1 MTAPRTDTTLPP
13 NPTPAP
19 LTPPIDPSGNVDT
32 TTTENP
38 QQLFMSALRE
48 KETENQRLRSL
59 LEQRNAAPPVAEVD
73 QWETFTGAPRDLIAQ
88 EVDRAVAPLNSF
100 IQRMERDAELTKFKK
115 IFRVNPMYAKVLDHA
130 EHYVDQVLSGVNQLS
145 VQAVELALTSVAGA
159 IATGQI
165 KIEGFNFGTTPPNP
179 TPTPAPV
186 PPRNPTVP
194 PHIPPSST
202 PLPENTNAVPG
213 KRELTE
219 TERRLARQWNMTDEE
234 YLAGLVG
241 EAVKVRTPTGA
252 TK

>member
-13 NPTPAP
+13 NPTPAS
-19 LTPPIDPSGNVDT
+19 LTPPIDSSGNVDT

-38 QQLFMSALRE
+38 QQLFMAALRE
-48 KETENQRLRSL
+48 KEDENRRLRSQL
-59 LEQRNAAPPVAEVD
+59 DQRNILPPAAEVD
-73 QWETFTGAPRDLIAQ
+73 QWESFTGAPRDLIAQ

-100 IQRMERDAELTKFKK
+100 IQNLQRDAELTKFKK
-115 IFRVNPMYAKVLDHA
+115 LFRVNPMYAKVLDYA

-165 KIEGFNFGTTPPNP
+165 KIEGFNFGTTPPNS
-179 TPTPAPV
+179 TPIV
-186 PPRNPTVP
+186 PPRNPVIP
-194 PHIPPSST
+194 PHVPPSST
-202 PLPENTNAVPG
+202 PLPENTNATPG

-219 TERRLARQWNMTDEE
+219 TERRLARQWNMTDED

-241 EAVKVRTPTGA
+241 EAVKVKPATGA
-252 TK
+252 K